1 MTETNSGN
9 ILEISDLS
17 AGYGDIT
24 ILRQISLQVPGGSI
38 IAIIGSNGAGKTTL
52 MRTISGLI
60 PAADGRIAYAGRD
73 ITRLK
78 PSERVAAGISLVPE
92 GRLIFA
98 DFTVAE
104 NLAIGAF
111 TPRARQARQQTLDRL
126 YAHYP
131 LLAERRRQ
139 RGGTLSG
146 GEQQTLAIA
155 RALMSRPRLL
165 LLDEPSLG
173 LAPKPVAQLFEAI
186 EEIRRSGV
194 TVVLVEQNVRATLE
208 IADHAFV
215 LENGRVEIS
224 GPARDLLADPRVQQ
238 AYLGL

>member
-1 MTETNSGN
+1 MTNN
-9 ILEISDLS
+9 ILEIADLS

-24 ILRQISLQVPGGSI
+24 ILRHVSLSAVAGSI
-38 IAIIGSNGAGKTTL
+38 TAIVGSNGAGKTTL

-60 PAADGRIAYAGRD
+60 PSSGGRIDYDGRD
-73 ITRLK
+73 ITRMK
-78 PSERVAAGISLVPE
+78 PSERVVAGISLVPE
-92 GRLIFA
+92 GRLIFS

-104 NLAIGAF
+104 NLIIGAF
-111 TPRARQARQQTLDRL
+111 TSRARKDRQQTLDSL
-126 YAHYP
+126 YRRYP
-131 LLAERRRQ
+131 LLAERRKQ
-139 RGGTLSG
+139 HGGTLSG
-146 GEQQTLAIA
+146 GEQQMLAIA
-155 RALMSRPRLL
+155 RALMSQPRLL

-186 EEIRRSGV
+186 EEIRRTGV

-224 GPARDLLADPRVQQ
+224 GRADTLLADPRVQQ